1 MVRFGLNPR
10 MWSVKSRNPVCAAL
24 QSQRVITVQA
34 NMLTDSNR
42 EPTLLTKNNLQV
54 FLVKS
59 SFLFAFVGQT
69 AVRSFAP
76 DFHVLL
82 FMHCDDLQVEPTL
95 NGTSFDF
102 VTTENGPVC
111 LDLYSTPQ
119 YKLDQPDD
127 CKGERCFPVIASNLT
142 FPTAVKLNPI
152 KMCLLDRQ

>member
-1 MVRFGLNPR
+1 MKCEKYKPSVRCPTKP
-10 MWSVKSRNPVCAAL
+10 KSDH
-24 QSQRVITVQA
+24 
-34 NMLTDSNR
+34 NMLTGSSR
-42 EPTLLTKNNLQV
+42 EPILLTKNNLQV

-76 DFHVLL
+76 DFHILL
-82 FMHCDDLQVEPTL
+82 FMHCDDLQAEPTP

-127 CKGERCFPVIASNLT
+127 CKGERCFPAVASNLT
-142 FPTAVKLNPI
+142 FPTTVKLNPI
-152 KMCLLDRQ
+152 KMCLQHRQ

>member
-1 MVRFGLNPR
+1 M
-10 MWSVKSRNPVCAAL
+10 
-24 QSQRVITVQA
+24 T
-34 NMLTDSNR
+34 
-42 EPTLLTKNNLQV
+42 NNLQG

-69 AVRSFAP
+69 AVRSFTP

-82 FMHCDDLQVEPTL
+82 LLMHCDDLQVESTP

-102 VTTENGPVC
+102 VTSENGPVC

-127 CKGERCFPVIASNLT
+127 CKGERCFPAVASNLT
-142 FPTAVKLNPI
+142 FPTTVKLNPI
-152 KMCLLDRQ
+152 KMFLQHRQQCTTFNEIMKSEVMRRRTVKQGFNVETF